1 MISVVIPLY
10 NKEAIIKKS
19 IESVLT
25 QDYDDFEVVVVND
38 GSTDRSA
45 EIVKSISDS
54 RITLIE
60 QKNGGPGNARNTG
73 VKNANG
79 EWILFLDADDELLP
93 GALKHFAG
101 LVEAHKDINMFVC
114 PYLLDYGKGIEQE
127 YRYKDC
133 IVKDACKEQ
142 ALVRISPH
150 AGSALIL
157 KEILLK
163 NPFNE
168 QIRRYED
175 LEHLLRLYRDAK
187 VYTSSIPTAML
198 NVEFA
203 SASKPRNNIKE
214 DFIGHLSIKGKSFWE
229 TMMIYE
235 FFLWERPHYDKE
247 CRKLYPSLYRRY
259 DLLLLYKIITK
270 FKRFL

>member
-1 MISVVIPLY
+1 M
-10 NKEAIIKKS
+10 
-19 IESVLT
+19 
-25 QDYDDFEVVVVND
+25 
-38 GSTDRSA
+38 
-45 EIVKSISDS
+45 
-54 RITLIE
+54 
-60 QKNGGPGNARNTG
+60 
-73 VKNANG
+73 
-79 EWILFLDADDELLP
+79 
-93 GALKHFAG
+93 
-101 LVEAHKDINMFVC
+101 
-114 PYLLDYGKGIEQE
+114 
-127 YRYKDC
+127 
-133 IVKDACKEQ
+133 
-142 ALVRISPH
+142 
-150 AGSALIL
+150 
-157 KEILLK
+157 LK

-247 CRKLYPSLYRRY
+247 FRKLYPSLYRRY